1 MDPDLWIEAL
11 TYFALRDDDC
21 QHEIGEVLNNI
32 DRDNLL
38 PPLPIIQILSQKVRR
53 SLEPTTH
60 RMVVRETHRAPPLFV
75 VVVSVYQPTT
85 QLAVVKDYIV
95 RRLSQENQL
104 IAEDQRCINNYRE
117 ETEKMKKEFEELRS
131 GYVPHTHKLTR

>member
-38 PPLPIIQILSQKVRR
+38 PPLPIIQILSQKVRHL
-53 SLEPTTH
+53 LESTTH
-60 RMVVRETHRAPPLFV
+60 GTIGVKRDSPCA
-75 VVVSVYQPTT
+75 TT
-85 QLAVVKDYIV
+85 LWLWLVPCTS
-95 RRLSQENQL
+95 RR
-104 IAEDQRCINNYRE
+104 
-117 ETEKMKKEFEELRS
+117 RS
-131 GYVPHTHKLTR
+131 WLW

>member
-38 PPLPIIQILSQKVRR
+38 PPLPIIQILSQKVRHLLD
-53 SLEPTTH
+53 STTH
-60 RMVVRETHRAPPLFV
+60 GMVVRETHRASPLFGCGWFRV
-75 VVVSVYQPTT
+75 PADDAAGCGERLHRAQA
-85 QLAVVKDYIV
+85 LAGESAH
-95 RRLSQENQL
+95 RRGSALHQ
-104 IAEDQRCINNYRE
+104 
-117 ETEKMKKEFEELRS
+117 
-131 GYVPHTHKLTR
+131 